1 MKNIIKFGL
10 ALALV
15 CGIAAGAW
23 VWYGHRTGSVA
34 KVGEARISDIR
45 DMVKL
50 CTFEIVDEVALKDS
64 INGKWLFAKSRIT
77 GRVGF
82 NLEQLEFRQRGD
94 TLVVVLPPETV
105 EVRESTVPG
114 SYEVIDSWDESLFG
128 LGKMTAREENALRR
142 RQARRYE
149 SLVYSRGYVRRARAS
164 AVATLSHLLSMMP
177 FPVEVTDPWPEGA
190 RLVSSKTAS

>member
-1 MKNIIKFGL
+1 MKSIIKIVTVL
-10 ALALV
+10 ALLAGV
-15 CGIAAGAW
+15 AAGVALW
-23 VWYGHRTGSVA
+23 HGHRTGSTA
-34 KVGEARISDIR
+34 KVGEARINDIR

-50 CTFEIVDEVALKDS
+50 CTLEIVDEVALKDS

-82 NLEQLEFRQRGD
+82 DLERLEFKQRGD

-105 EVRESTVPG
+105 EVRESTATG
-114 SYEVIDSWDESLFG
+114 SYEVIDSWDDTLLG
-128 LGKMTAREENALRR
+128 LGKMTSREENALRR

-149 SLVYSRGYVRRARAS
+149 AMVYSRGYVRRARVS
-164 AVATLSHLLSMMP
+164 AVATLTGLLSLMP

-190 RLVSSKTAS
+190 RLLNPPR